1 MNLNLKFYDSKL
13 KPPQLRVNSTFE
25 RHFKELGP
33 GRQVVINVE
42 FVFPFGNKHTTFLVD
57 VNVS

>member
-1 MNLNLKFYDSKL
+1 MNNSKL
-13 KPPQLRVNSTFE
+13 KPPQLSVNSTFE

-42 FVFPFGNKHTTFLVD
+42 FVFPFGNKFTYNF
-57 VNVS
+57 SGRC